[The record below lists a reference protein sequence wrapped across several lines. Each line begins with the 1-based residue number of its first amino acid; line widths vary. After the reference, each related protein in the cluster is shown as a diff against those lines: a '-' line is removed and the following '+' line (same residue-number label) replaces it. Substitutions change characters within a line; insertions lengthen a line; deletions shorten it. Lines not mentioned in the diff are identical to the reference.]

1 MKSIAY
7 KILKN
12 LYPPEGP
19 TSRPIATPELA
30 IRLII
35 NVFHRDLG
43 FYPSSRKDLSVVTRY
58 WKHLAFDICVD
69 IIDHARLLHATVE
82 KKPDL
87 TFNQRGH
94 GYCEDELIVRR
105 WTSRHS

>member
-30 IRLII
+30 IRLTI
-35 NVFHRDLG
+35 NVFHPDLG

-69 IIDHARLLHATVE
+69 IIDHARLLHPRVE
-82 KKPDL
+82 K
-87 TFNQRGH
+87 NQ
-94 GYCEDELIVRR
+94 I
-105 WTSRHS
+105 